1 MVTDVQV
8 RLLRQKMK
16 EGMKQT
22 AAAAAAG
29 MSERAARKWQA
40 GPLPSQAKKQ
50 RDWRTRADPFEG
62 VWDEFVVPL
71 LEADTDGVLEAK
83 TLMEL
88 LVDRDPEAFS
98 MGQVRTMQRRVRD
111 WRAKRGPAK
120 EVYFPQEHR
129 PGHEAALDFTCCNAL
144 GVTIRGVPFKHL
156 LFELVMI
163 YSGWTWACVAL
174 SETFEALLDGLQR
187 ALWALGGVPEQL
199 LLDNMSAATHEL
211 KRGGGRGL
219 TRRFEDARS
228 HLGID
233 RVRRIN
239 PGKSNENGAV
249 ESRHNRTK
257 KMLAQA
263 LQLRG
268 SSDFDSVE
276 AYEAFVAETLD
287 RRHNRHCAAKLD
299 EERPHLRAL
308 PSTRLPSYTV
318 SHPKV
323 RKWSTVSV
331 ARRLYSVHSRLIGH
345 QVEARLHPNV
355 VEVRYRGEIVETMPR
370 LRGEA
375 QHRIDYRHVIDS
387 LVRKPG
393 AFSQYRFR
401 EDLFPTLTFRR
412 AYDALRAFRG
422 ERADVEYVRVL
433 KLAADTFESD
443 VEAAL
448 ERLLAG
454 HASFD
459 YAAVEALVVERVPEI
474 PVVEVGEPDLAQYDA
489 LIGGAA

>member
-1 MVTDVQV
+1 
-8 RLLRQKMK
+8 MK
-16 EGMKQT
+16 EGMKQV

-50 RDWRTRADPFEG
+50 REWRTRADPFEA
-62 VWDEFVVPL
+62 VWGEFVVPL

-88 LVDRDPEAFS
+88 LVDRDPKKYS

-111 WRAKRGPAK
+111 WRAKHGPAK
-120 EVYFPQEHR
+120 EVYFPQQHR

-156 LFELVMI
+156 LFELVML
-163 YSGWTWACVAL
+163 YSGWTWASVAL

-211 KRGGGRGL
+211 RRGGGRGL
-219 TRRFEDARS
+219 TRRFDDART

-239 PGKSNENGAV
+239 PGRSNENGAV

-268 SSDFDSVE
+268 NSDFDSVE
-276 AYEAFVAETLD
+276 AWEAFVTETLA

-299 EERPHLRAL
+299 EERPRLRPL

-331 ARRLYSVHSRLIGH
+331 AKRLYSVHSRLIGH

-355 VEVRYRGEIVETMPR
+355 VEVRYRGEVVETMPR

-448 ERLLAG
+448 ELLLAG
-454 HASFD
+454 HAPFD
-459 YAAVEALVVERVPEI
+459 YATVEAIVVERVPEI